1 MESKQYLNVKLA
13 IHNPALEEQFRQA
26 VEGMKKY
33 LIMDRNDKNPSDL
46 LIIELGPVPEDDF
59 RHIRTIV
66 SQGKAREIFIAA
78 QVPDSQLL
86 MKAMRLGVKEF
97 FALPLDPKEVNKALE
112 RFTRRSQATATVP
125 QAKNG
130 QVISIVG
137 GKGGVGAT
145 TVAVNLAVSL
155 GRSHQDAS
163 VALLDMNTLFGEIP
177 LFMEIKPQFHWGDLT
192 QNINR
197 LDETFLMNLLSHHRS
212 GVRVL
217 PSPGYLNGH
226 QRPTPQIMQ
235 QLLNLMKTI
244 FDYVVIDCGQ
254 ATNDTALKTF
264 ELSTHLLLIAT
275 PSLPCLAN
283 TNKLLGSVTDLG
295 FVDIERSKIILNRY
309 TKRGDISAEDARA
322 GLGREIFWM
331 IPNDYITT
339 MAAINQ
345 GRPLAEVAPKSKIAR
360 NFDRLAGT
368 LMPGE
373 QKPVRKG
380 WRLFGS

>member
-1 MESKQYLNVKLA
+1 MQEPNFKVSIEISEPAINREWARIINKAGGFKVLGRGARQRPDLMVAEINVDSESA
-13 IHNPALEEQFRQA
+13 RQRIEA
-26 VEGMKKY
+26 CLSSKSAGEVFLVAPNADPQM
-33 LIMDRNDKNPSDL
+33 L
-46 LIIELGPVPEDDF
+46 LW
-59 RHIRTIV
+59 
-66 SQGKAREIFIAA
+66 
-78 QVPDSQLL
+78 
-86 MKAMRLGVKEF
+86 AMRIGIQEF
-97 FALPLDPKEVNKALE
+97 FTPPLKSQEVHRALE
-112 RFTRRSQATATVP
+112 RFKERAAHVTTGKTAR
-125 QAKNG
+125 AG

-155 GRSHQDAS
+155 GRSHRGAS
-163 VALLDMNTLFGEIP
+163 VALLDMATLFGEIP

-192 QNINR
+192 KNINR
-197 LDETFLMNLLSHHRS
+197 LDETFLMNLLSHHKS

-235 QLLNLMKTI
+235 QLLDLMRTI
-244 FDYVVIDCGQ
+244 FDHVVIDCGQ

-309 TKRGDISAEDARA
+309 TKRGDISAEEARA
-322 GLGREIFWM
+322 GLGRDIFWM

-368 LMPGE
+368 LMPGG

>member
-1 MESKQYLNVKLA
+1 MHDSNYKVSIEISEPATNSELTRIINKADGFKVQGESA
-13 IHNPALEEQFRQA
+13 RQ
-26 VEGMKKY
+26 
-33 LIMDRNDKNPSDL
+33 RPDL
-46 LIIELGPVPEDDF
+46 LVAEINADSEAARQRIEAC
-59 RHIRTIV
+59 V
-66 SQGKAREIFIAA
+66 SSESAGEVFLVAPNADPQM
-78 QVPDSQLL
+78 LL
-86 MKAMRLGVKEF
+86 WAMRIGIQECF
-97 FALPLDPKEVNKALE
+97 TPPLKRQEVHRALE
-112 RFTRRSQATATVP
+112 RFKERTAPAATGKSVRA
-125 QAKNG
+125 G
-130 QVISIVG
+130 QVVSIVG

-155 GRSHQDAS
+155 GRSHPDTS

-192 QNINR
+192 KNINR
-197 LDETFLMNLLSHHRS
+197 LDETFLMNLLSHHSS
-212 GVRVL
+212 GVHVL

-254 ATNDTALKTF
+254 ATSDTALKTF

-283 TNKLLGSVTDLG
+283 THKLLGSVTNLG

-309 TKRGDISAEDARA
+309 TKRGDISADDARA
-322 GLGREIFWM
+322 GLGRDIFWM

-345 GRPLAEVAPKSKIAR
+345 GRPLAVVAPRSKIAR
-360 NFDRLAGT
+360 NFDRLAGM
-368 LMPGE
+368 LMPGG
-373 QKPVRKG
+373 QTPARKG

>member
-1 MESKQYLNVKLA
+1 MHEPNFKVS
-13 IHNPALEEQFRQA
+13 IEISEPATMSELTRIINKAGGFKVLEGDARQ
-26 VEGMKKY
+26 
-33 LIMDRNDKNPSDL
+33 RPDL
-46 LIIELGPVPEDDF
+46 LVAEINVDSEAARRRIEACLSSKSAGEVFLVAPNADP
-59 RHIRTIV
+59 
-66 SQGKAREIFIAA
+66 QM
-78 QVPDSQLL
+78 LL
-86 MKAMRLGVKEF
+86 WAMRIGIQEF
-97 FALPLDPKEVNKALE
+97 FMPPLKPQEVQRALE
-112 RFTRRSQATATVP
+112 RFKERAAHAATGRTAR
-125 QAKNG
+125 AG

-155 GRSHQDAS
+155 NRSHQDAS

-192 QNINR
+192 KNINR
-197 LDETFLMNLLSHHRS
+197 LDETFLMNLLSQHRS
-212 GVRVL
+212 GVHVL

-235 QLLNLMKTI
+235 QLLSLMKTI

-283 TNKLLGSVTDLG
+283 TNKLLGSVTNLG
-295 FVDIERSKIILNRY
+295 FVDIERPKIILNRY
-309 TKRGDISAEDARA
+309 TKRGDISADDARA
-322 GLGREIFWM
+322 GLGRDIFWM

-368 LMPGE
+368 LMPEE
-373 QKPVRKG
+373 QQPVRKG
-380 WRLFGS
+380 WRLFGA